1 MDMRTARKSANTYQY
16 ECPECGLKYA
26 VGEQI
31 VTGTMTPELLR
42 SRGGRRS
49 GYCHCGHR
57 FASEF
62 FDKKNPMWRLPI
74 GKKGR
79 GNKGAEPATAV
90 YPLRTLPRV
99 SSGAIQESEHF
110 TRLRESMSEDLLFA
124 DSVLATAELAAR
136 TMASSALRTKRK
148 EGRRRMKPIL
158 EARRSLEPRLA
169 AIRDAASEEV
179 VEPMLTRY
187 TPSLEGTLPT
197 KVAEEEAMGV
207 SS

>member
-1 MDMRTARKSANTYQY
+1 MNMRTARKSTNTYQY

-42 SRGGRRS
+42 SRGGRRA
-49 GYCHCGHR
+49 GHCHCGHR
-57 FASEF
+57 FATEF

-74 GKKGR
+74 GKSGR

-110 TRLRESMSEDLLFA
+110 TRLRERMSEDPLFA

-136 TMASSALRTKRK
+136 AMTSSALRTKRE

-169 AIRDAASEEV
+169 AIRVAASEEE
-179 VEPMLTRY
+179 VEPMTTRY
-187 TPSLEGTLPT
+187 TPSLEGPLPT
-197 KVAEEEAMGV
+197 KVAEEEAMEV